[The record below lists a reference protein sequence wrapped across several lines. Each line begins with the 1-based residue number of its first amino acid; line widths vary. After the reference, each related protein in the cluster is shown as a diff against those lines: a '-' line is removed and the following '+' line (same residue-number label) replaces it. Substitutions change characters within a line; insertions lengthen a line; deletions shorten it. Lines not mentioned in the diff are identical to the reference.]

1 MSIHSKMTFLKNTFL
16 PLYRRLIKSGKYGW
30 SGNYPSWIEALRNSD
45 GYEQDGIL
53 QKVKDATLKVKKGEA
68 VYERDSVL
76 FDEVQY
82 SWPLLSALM
91 WIAAKK
97 QGILSV
103 IDFGGS
109 LGSTFFQNKKFLE
122 GLQEVRWSV
131 VEQQNFVE
139 CGEKEISNSQIRFFL
154 SISNAIQA
162 RGLPDLL
169 LISCTLQYLE
179 NPYEFLDEAFAHRIP
194 YVIIDNTPF
203 NYQPYDRITVQK
215 IHPAIYE
222 ATYPCWFL
230 NYKKVRET
238 VSKRYTIIEEYQN
251 ELHIH
256 LDGHRIQY
264 SGFLAELKH

>member
-1 MSIHSKMTFLKNTFL
+1 MRKLIPFLRKYL
-16 PLYRRLIKSGKYGW
+16 LKSPYGW
-30 SGNYPSWIEALRNSD
+30 FGDYKSWQEAKKTAT
-45 GYEQDGIL
+45 GYDNNRIL
-53 QKVKDATLKVKKGEA
+53 DKVRTATLKVRNGEA
-68 VYERDSVL
+68 VYERDSVI
-76 FDEVQY
+76 FNKVQY
-82 SWPLLSALM
+82 SWPLLTALM

-97 QGILSV
+97 QGVLSV

-109 LGSTFFQNKKFLE
+109 LGSTFFQNKRFLE
-122 GLQEVRWSV
+122 GLQEVKWSV

-139 CGEKEISNSQIRFFL
+139 CGEKEISNSQIQFFP

-162 RGLPDLL
+162 RGIPDLL

-179 NPYEFLDEAFAHRIP
+179 NPYEFLEEAFAHKIP
-194 YVIIDNTPF
+194 YLVIDNTPF

-230 NYKKVRET
+230 NYEKVKET
-238 VSKRYTIIEEYQN
+238 VSKQYTITEEYQN

-256 LDGHRIQY
+256 LDGQRIQY
-264 SGFLAELKH
+264 SGMLAELKY